1 MGTALLSIG
10 VRAMAASYA
19 QMQTTS
25 HNIANAGVQGYSR
38 QTTVLETAQGQF
50 SGVGFFGRGVD
61 IATVQRSQDA
71 FLTRESASSK
81 ALASM
86 DATRRDR
93 LLQLES
99 AFRTGEQGIGHSI
112 SQLFSAMS
120 DLASRPADGATR
132 QVVLA
137 RAQDM
142 VLRFNEAGEQLAT
155 LQLSVNQELD
165 ATTSAVNGL
174 AKSLAKVN
182 EDIAV
187 AKGLGQEPND
197 LLDERDRLLSRLS
210 EFVQVNTIE
219 ADDGSLAVFIGG
231 GQRLVLGNMAEE
243 LQVVPDLF
251 DGSRSAVAISEGMSL
266 RRLDGDSMGGGSIAG
281 LLKFQSQD
289 MPAAM
294 ALLGQLSRAVA
305 DAVNDQ
311 QELGMNLQ
319 PPAGSV
325 ASQALFGFKD
335 STLERVLPA
344 STNDRDISGQLTSN
358 VTIEVV
364 EPSLLRATEYDL
376 RGDPNSPGSWLL
388 SRVPADGSAP
398 VPVSDGQ
405 QVDGFIVHFNSGPT
419 AGDRFLLQPASRA
432 ATGMQRLLTDP
443 LDLAAA
449 SPFVASAAST
459 NVGSIRVDG
468 LRMVKTPDDV
478 QGSVSITFTAQD
490 PSDPSRFLYDWELR
504 DVNGVVI
511 GGDTGY
517 TWTPGMPIPSPPDT
531 NQALNGFQLDVTGV
545 PVANDRIEAVVTEY
559 PETNNGNALAL
570 QRLQGL
576 SLVGLTEMPDGSRTG
591 GLTFNERFIA
601 ALADVG
607 VRTQGAE
614 ATAAISAARADQ
626 AESARA
632 SKAGVNLDEEAARLI
647 QYQQSYQAAA
657 KVLQIAQQVFSNLL
671 DIAR

>member
-1 MGTALLSIG
+1 
-10 VRAMAASYA
+10 
-19 QMQTTS
+19 
-25 HNIANAGVQGYSR
+25 
-38 QTTVLETAQGQF
+38 
-50 SGVGFFGRGVD
+50 
-61 IATVQRSQDA
+61 
-71 FLTRESASSK
+71 
-81 ALASM
+81 
-86 DATRRDR
+86 
-93 LLQLES
+93 
-99 AFRTGEQGIGHSI
+99 
-112 SQLFSAMS
+112 
-120 DLASRPADGATR
+120 
-132 QVVLA
+132 
-137 RAQDM
+137 
-142 VLRFNEAGEQLAT
+142 
-155 LQLSVNQELD
+155 
-165 ATTSAVNGL
+165 
-174 AKSLAKVN
+174 
-182 EDIAV
+182 
-187 AKGLGQEPND
+187 
-197 LLDERDRLLSRLS
+197 
-210 EFVQVNTIE
+210 
-219 ADDGSLAVFIGG
+219 
-231 GQRLVLGNMAEE
+231 
-243 LQVVPDLF
+243 
-251 DGSRSAVAISEGMSL
+251 
-266 RRLDGDSMGGGSIAG
+266 
-281 LLKFQSQD
+281 
-289 MPAAM
+289 
-294 ALLGQLSRAVA
+294 
-305 DAVNDQ
+305 
-311 QELGMNLQ
+311 
-319 PPAGSV
+319 
-325 ASQALFGFKD
+325 
-335 STLERVLPA
+335 
-344 STNDRDISGQLTSN
+344 
-358 VTIEVV
+358 
-364 EPSLLRATEYDL
+364 
-376 RGDPNSPGSWLL
+376 
-388 SRVPADGSAP
+388 
-398 VPVSDGQ
+398 
-405 QVDGFIVHFNSGPT
+405 VHFNSGPT